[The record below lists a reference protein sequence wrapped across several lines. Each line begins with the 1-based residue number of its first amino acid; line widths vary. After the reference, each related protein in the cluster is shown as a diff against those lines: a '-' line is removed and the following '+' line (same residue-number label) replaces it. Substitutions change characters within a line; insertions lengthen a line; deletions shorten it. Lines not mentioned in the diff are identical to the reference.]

1 MCNPVG
7 EAPLSSTPLLEALL
21 RHREKGRV
29 SFHTPGHKGKDSL
42 LAPLLSLELDLTELP
57 DTGSLYDGGDAIEQ
71 SERRAASA
79 FGAARTLYSAGG
91 CTLCIQTMLLL
102 GAGPGSR
109 VLMARNSH
117 RSAVNAAA
125 LLDLDPVWIWPEQGR
140 ISPQQVDAMLKNDRD
155 IRSVYITSPDYRG
168 ILCDIPALAAVCR
181 KYGVHLLVDN
191 AHGSH
196 LGAFGRHPLT
206 LGVDMTADSAHKT
219 LPVLTG
225 GAMLHLS
232 ERALSYAPDPKG
244 AMALFGSTSP
254 SFPVLAS
261 LDLAQAWWSR
271 EGVAACRKAAGRTEA
286 LRQTARQQGLSC
298 GAADGPLADPLRL
311 TLELPEGMDG
321 RAAAEYFRQQGCE
334 PEYADRRCVIFLL
347 SPLHTEEDFERLEN
361 ALRRLPAAG
370 LPHGK
375 GRGCGRPE
383 LSLADAV
390 DRPPPERVL
399 SPRQAMLC
407 PAETV
412 PVRRA
417 AGRVAARAVCP
428 CPPGVAAVVPGER
441 LDEGTIGLLEA
452 GGYDTLTVVRREG

>member
-191 AHGSH
+191 AHGGH
-196 LGAFGRHPLT
+196 LGAFGRHPLA
-206 LGVDMTADSAHKT
+206 LGADMTADSAHKT

-232 ERALSYAPDPKG
+232 ERTLSYAPDPKG
-244 AMALFGSTSP
+244 RHGAVWLHLAVLSGAGVAGFGSGLVEP
-254 SFPVLAS
+254 GRGRRPA
-261 LDLAQAWWSR
+261 
-271 EGVAACRKAAGRTEA
+271 GKPPGRTEA

-375 GRGCGRPE
+375 GRGCGRRSCPW
-383 LSLADAV
+383 LMPWIARLRSGSCPPA
-390 DRPPPERVL
+390 RPC
-399 SPRQAMLC
+399 S
-407 PAETV
+407 
-412 PVRRA
+412 VRRRRCGA
-417 AGRVAARAVCP
+417 PGSGTCRSPGRVS
-428 CPPGVAAVVPGER
+428 
-441 LDEGTIGLLEA
+441 LSA
-452 GGYDTLTVVRREG
+452 GGGGRCPRRTAG

>member
-1 MCNPVG
+1 M
-7 EAPLSSTPLLEALL
+7 A
-21 RHREKGRV
+21 
-29 SFHTPGHKGKDSL
+29 
-42 LAPLLSLELDLTELP
+42 
-57 DTGSLYDGGDAIEQ
+57 
-71 SERRAASA
+71 
-79 FGAARTLYSAGG
+79 
-91 CTLCIQTMLLL
+91 L
-102 GAGPGSR
+102 GA
-109 VLMARNSH
+109 
-117 RSAVNAAA
+117 
-125 LLDLDPVWIWPEQGR
+125 
-140 ISPQQVDAMLKNDRD
+140 
-155 IRSVYITSPDYRG
+155 
-168 ILCDIPALAAVCR
+168 
-181 KYGVHLLVDN
+181 
-191 AHGSH
+191 
-196 LGAFGRHPLT
+196 
-206 LGVDMTADSAHKT
+206 DMTADSAHKT

-232 ERALSYAPDPKG
+232 ERTLSYAPDPKG

-271 EGVAACRKAAGRTEA
+271 EGGGRACRKAAGRTEA

-334 PEYADRRCVIFLL
+334 PEYADRRCAIFLF

-399 SPRQAMLC
+399 SPRQVMLC

-412 PVRRA
+412 PGAPGSGTCRSP
-417 AGRVAARAVCP
+417 GRVS
-428 CPPGVAAVVPGER
+428 
-441 LDEGTIGLLEA
+441 LSA
-452 GGYDTLTVVRREG
+452 GGGGRCPRRTAG